1 MTLFDILEKHALEK
15 PMAIAY
21 IFFDSSGEFTE
32 LSYAQLLARVQAIA
46 GQLQKSQTQ
55 GDRVLLMYRPGLDF
69 IAAILACFASGMIA
83 VPVQPIHNKRVVAR
97 LTGII
102 ENCAANVML
111 TNSFTQLDLTR
122 IAPNIVNETKGLQW
136 LCSDLVDDSQISG
149 FSRPLVESSSL
160 AFLQYTS
167 GSTDEPKGVMVTHE
181 NLMDNLA
188 AIKEAFGHDGE
199 TVVSGWLPLYHD
211 MGLIGNVFQ
220 PLYLGVTSILFS
232 AMSFLTSPST
242 WLHAI
247 SKWRVTSS
255 GGPDFA
261 YDLCVRQITDEDLE
275 GLDLSCWK
283 VAFNGAEPVRA
294 KVMQEFSKKFS
305 PYGFREE
312 SFYPCYGMAEA
323 TLFVTGGDPQ
333 RKAKLL
339 SVDPI
344 KLSENIVSEDPHGV
358 SLMSCGKAF
367 GENHFQIVDTETL
380 TALPAGRVGEIWIQG
395 PSVAMGYWS
404 RPELS
409 EACFQAH
416 LIDGQGPFLRTGD
429 LGFCFEGELFI
440 KGRLK
445 DLIIV
450 RGQNHYPDDIEATVC
465 HSYDGLRP
473 NGVAVFTVNDEEES
487 RLIVVA
493 ELERAMIAKLDSS
506 LFQDIFAKIRKE
518 VSEKHG
524 LRINQLKLIR
534 PATLPKTSS
543 GKIRRSHCRNLYE
556 RDELELV
563 TEIWKVRT

>member
-15 PMAIAY
+15 PTATAY

-32 LSYAQLLARVQAIA
+32 LSYAQLLARVEAIA

-55 GDRVLLMYRPGLDF
+55 GDRVLVMYRPGLDF
-69 IAAILACFASGMIA
+69 VAAILACFASGMIA

-102 ENCAANVML
+102 DNCAANFML
-111 TNSFTQLDLTR
+111 TNSLTQLDLTR
-122 IAPNIVNETKGLQW
+122 IAPDIVNETKGLQW
-136 LCSDLVDDSQISG
+136 LCSDLIDDSQISG
-149 FSRPLVESSSL
+149 FSRPLVETSSL

-167 GSTDEPKGVMVTHE
+167 GSTGEPKGVMVSHE

-188 AIKEAFGHDGE
+188 VIKEAFAHDAE
-199 TVVSGWLPLYHD
+199 TVMTGWLPLYHD

-220 PLYLGVTSILFS
+220 PLYIGVTSILFS
-232 AMSFLTSPST
+232 PMSFLTSPST

-247 SKWRVTSS
+247 SKWRVTTS

-261 YDLCVRQITDEDLE
+261 YDLCVRQIADEDLV

-283 VAFNGAEPVRA
+283 VASNGAEPVRA
-294 KVMQEFSKKFS
+294 KVMQEFTKKFS

-312 SFYPCYGMAEA
+312 SFYPCYGMAES

-333 RKAKLL
+333 RKAKVL
-339 SVDPI
+339 SVDPV

-358 SLMSCGKAF
+358 SLVSCGKAF
-367 GENHFQIVDTETL
+367 RENHFQIVDTETL
-380 TALPAGRVGEIWIQG
+380 TALPEGRVGEIWIQG
-395 PSVAMGYWS
+395 PSVAMGYWN

-416 LIDGQGPFLRTGD
+416 LTDGQGPFLRTGD

-450 RGQNHYPDDIEATVC
+450 RGQNHYPDDIEATVF
-465 HSYDGLRP
+465 HSYNGLRP
-473 NGVAVFTVNDEEES
+473 NGVAVFTATDEGEP

-524 LRINQLKLIR
+524 LRVSQLKLIR

-543 GKIRRSHCRNLYE
+543 GKIRRSHCRKLYE

-563 TEIWKVRT
+563 TKI